1 MSNDSA
7 PVQSPSETT
16 EEVAPTDGAPRR
28 DQLWKIR
35 HSCSHIMAQAVL
47 EIFPEASMA
56 IGPPIA
62 DGFYYDFDLPRSLTP
77 DDLADI
83 EARMER
89 IVKGNFEFKT
99 WNVPSEEAI
108 AYFKER
114 NQQYKIELIQDLG
127 VPEVRFYQQDSFVD
141 LCGGPHV
148 RRTGECKAFKLMR
161 VSGAYWRGDSNKPM
175 LQRIYGTAWKN
186 KSDLASYLELLE
198 EAKRRDH
205 RKLGKELDLFSFHQ
219 ESPGAIFWHPR
230 GWQIYRGLRDLWRD
244 IHTAEGYVEICNPII
259 YNKSLYETSGHWE
272 HYNEHMFKVESEGE
286 VFCIKPMNCP
296 DTMLFFKTRK
306 HSYRDL
312 PLRVSEGQILHRNEL
327 SGALNGL
334 LRVRQFAQDDAHLF
348 VTEEQIEK
356 EITNVVG
363 MIERI
368 YALFDLKFR
377 VKLSTRPADFMG
389 EPALWDEAEA
399 ALERSLNA
407 NSIPFI
413 VNHGDGAFYG
423 PKIDFDVID
432 ALGRKWQCATIQ
444 LDFQLPRRFELTY
457 TDRENTQK
465 TPIVIHRA
473 IFGSLERFIG
483 ILIEHVAGAFPT
495 WLAPV
500 QAVIMPISDE
510 QVDYCHAV
518 AARFRAKGLR
528 VEVDDRNEKLGYK
541 VREAELLKTPY
552 MLVAGRREAEGN
564 SFSVRNF
571 SVGDRGAIGVDEIEA
586 ELLHKV
592 ANREFDVKLKTISWS
607 HEEETETDESG
618 Y

>member
-1 MSNDSA
+1 
-7 PVQSPSETT
+7 
-16 EEVAPTDGAPRR
+16 
-28 DQLWKIR
+28 
-35 HSCSHIMAQAVL
+35 
-47 EIFPEASMA
+47 
-56 IGPPIA
+56 
-62 DGFYYDFDLPRSLTP
+62 
-77 DDLADI
+77 
-83 EARMER
+83 
-89 IVKGNFEFKT
+89 
-99 WNVPSEEAI
+99 
-108 AYFKER
+108 
-114 NQQYKIELIQDLG
+114 
-127 VPEVRFYQQDSFVD
+127 
-141 LCGGPHV
+141 
-148 RRTGECKAFKLMR
+148 
-161 VSGAYWRGDSNKPM
+161 
-175 LQRIYGTAWKN
+175 
-186 KSDLASYLELLE
+186 
-198 EAKRRDH
+198 
-205 RKLGKELDLFSFHQ
+205 
-219 ESPGAIFWHPR
+219 
-230 GWQIYRGLRDLWRD
+230 
-244 IHTAEGYVEICNPII
+244 
-259 YNKSLYETSGHWE
+259 
-272 HYNEHMFKVESEGE
+272 
-286 VFCIKPMNCP
+286 
-296 DTMLFFKTRK
+296 
-306 HSYRDL
+306 
-312 PLRVSEGQILHRNEL
+312 
-327 SGALNGL
+327 
-334 LRVRQFAQDDAHLF
+334 
-348 VTEEQIEK
+348 
-356 EITNVVG
+356 
-363 MIERI
+363 
-368 YALFDLKFR
+368 
-377 VKLSTRPADFMG
+377 MG
-389 EPALWDEAEA
+389 EPVLWDEAEA
-399 ALERSLNA
+399 ALERALNA
-407 NSIPFI
+407 NNIPFI

-592 ANREFDVKLKTISWS
+592 ATREFDVKLKTISWS

>member
-1 MSNDSA
+1 
-7 PVQSPSETT
+7 
-16 EEVAPTDGAPRR
+16 
-28 DQLWKIR
+28 
-35 HSCSHIMAQAVL
+35 
-47 EIFPEASMA
+47 
-56 IGPPIA
+56 
-62 DGFYYDFDLPRSLTP
+62 
-77 DDLADI
+77 
-83 EARMER
+83 
-89 IVKGNFEFKT
+89 
-99 WNVPSEEAI
+99 
-108 AYFKER
+108 
-114 NQQYKIELIQDLG
+114 
-127 VPEVRFYQQDSFVD
+127 
-141 LCGGPHV
+141 
-148 RRTGECKAFKLMR
+148 
-161 VSGAYWRGDSNKPM
+161 
-175 LQRIYGTAWKN
+175 
-186 KSDLASYLELLE
+186 
-198 EAKRRDH
+198 
-205 RKLGKELDLFSFHQ
+205 
-219 ESPGAIFWHPR
+219 
-230 GWQIYRGLRDLWRD
+230 
-244 IHTAEGYVEICNPII
+244 
-259 YNKSLYETSGHWE
+259 
-272 HYNEHMFKVESEGE
+272 
-286 VFCIKPMNCP
+286 
-296 DTMLFFKTRK
+296 
-306 HSYRDL
+306 
-312 PLRVSEGQILHRNEL
+312 
-327 SGALNGL
+327 
-334 LRVRQFAQDDAHLF
+334 
-348 VTEEQIEK
+348 
-356 EITNVVG
+356 
-363 MIERI
+363 
-368 YALFDLKFR
+368 
-377 VKLSTRPADFMG
+377 MG
-389 EPALWDEAEA
+389 EPVLWDEAEA
-399 ALERSLNA
+399 ALERALNA
-407 NSIPFI
+407 NNIPFI

-571 SVGDRGAIGVDEIEA
+571 SVGDRGAISVDEIEA